1 MLGYS
6 HIPSRIMTFISKTT
20 DYLTEEEQSE
30 MEALREMMK
39 FTPHAV
45 HPDKMEKYTNYLVRS
60 MKKME
65 TVKKVA

>member
-1 MLGYS
+1 
-6 HIPSRIMTFISKTT
+6 MTFISKTT
-20 DYLTEEEQSE
+20 DHLTAEEKSE
-30 MEALREMMK
+30 MEAIREMLH

-60 MKKME
+60 MRKME

>member
-1 MLGYS
+1 
-6 HIPSRIMTFISKTT
+6 MTFISKTT
-20 DYLTEEEQSE
+20 DHLTAEETSE
-30 MEALREMMK
+30 MEAIREMLH

-45 HPDKMEKYTNYLVRS
+45 DPDKMEKYTNYLVRR

>member
-1 MLGYS
+1 
-6 HIPSRIMTFISKTT
+6 MTFISKTT
-20 DYLTEEEQSE
+20 DHLTAEETSE
-30 MEALREMMK
+30 MEAIREMVH

-45 HPDKMEKYTNYLVRS
+45 HPDKMEKYTNYLVRR

>member
-1 MLGYS
+1 MS
-6 HIPSRIMTFISKTT
+6 THFSKTMTFISKTT
-20 DYLTEEEQSE
+20 DPLTAEETSE
-30 MEALREMMK
+30 MEAIREMLH

-45 HPDKMEKYTNYLVRS
+45 HPDKMEKYTNYLVRR

>member
-1 MLGYS
+1 MS
-6 HIPSRIMTFISKTT
+6 THSSKTMTFITKTT
-20 DYLTEEEQSE
+20 DHLTTEEMSE
-30 MEALREMMK
+30 MEAIREMLQ

-45 HPDKMEKYTNYLVRS
+45 HPDKMEKYTNYLVRR

>member
-1 MLGYS
+1 MS
-6 HIPSRIMTFISKTT
+6 THFSKTMTFISKTT
-20 DYLTEEEQSE
+20 DHLTAEEKSE
-30 MEALREMMK
+30 MEAIREMLH

-45 HPDKMEKYTNYLVRS
+45 HPDKMEKYTNYLVRR

>member
-6 HIPSRIMTFISKTT
+6 HTSTRIMTFISKTT

-30 MEALREMMK
+30 MKAIREMLH

-60 MKKME
+60 MKK
-65 TVKKVA
+65 VDPVRKVS

>member
-1 MLGYS
+1 MS
-6 HIPSRIMTFISKTT
+6 THSFKTMTFISKTT
-20 DYLTEEEQSE
+20 DHLTAEEKSE
-30 MEALREMMK
+30 MEAIREMLH

-60 MKKME
+60 MRKME

>member
-1 MLGYS
+1 
-6 HIPSRIMTFISKTT
+6 MTFISKTT
-20 DYLTEEEQSE
+20 DHLTTEEMSE
-30 MEALREMMK
+30 MEAIREMLH

-45 HPDKMEKYTNYLVRS
+45 HPDKMEKYTNYLVRR

>member
-1 MLGYS
+1 
-6 HIPSRIMTFISKTT
+6 MTFISKAT
-20 DYLTEEEQSE
+20 DHLTEEEQSE

-60 MKKME
+60 MKRME
-65 TVKKVA
+65 PIKKVA

>member
-1 MLGYS
+1 MS
-6 HIPSRIMTFISKTT
+6 THSFKTMTFISKTT
-20 DYLTEEEQSE
+20 DHLTTEEMSE
-30 MEALREMMK
+30 MEAIREMLH

-45 HPDKMEKYTNYLVRS
+45 HPDKMEKYTNYLVRR

>member
-1 MLGYS
+1 MS
-6 HIPSRIMTFISKTT
+6 THFSKTMTYISKTT
-20 DYLTEEEQSE
+20 DPLTAEETSE

-65 TVKKVA
+65 PVKRVA

>member
-1 MLGYS
+1 
-6 HIPSRIMTFISKTT
+6 MTFISKTT
-20 DYLTEEEQSE
+20 DHLTEEEQSE

-60 MKKME
+60 MKRME
-65 TVKKVA
+65 PIKKVA